1 MAQDWRVNALVYFCG
16 AGSDLPSAVLLWIVG
31 LELADMKKSLHLKTE
46 FLPRKWPC
54 FAIGFFSSGDEFILH
69 LYLVCFRIRWGY

>member
-1 MAQDWRVNALVYFCG
+1 MAQDWSVHALVYFYS
-16 AGSDLPSAVLLWIVG
+16 AGSDLPWTVLYRSLDM
-31 LELADMKKSLHLKTE
+31 ELVDMKKSLHLKTE

-54 FAIGFFSSGDEFILH
+54 FAIGFFSSGDEFIVH

>member
-1 MAQDWRVNALVYFCG
+1 MASDRQRDGGRCAGG
-16 AGSDLPSAVLLWIVG
+16 ADGDLLGTVLYWPLG
-31 LELADMKKSLHLKTE
+31 LELADMKKSLHLITE

-54 FAIGFFSSGDEFILH
+54 FAVGFIASGNEFVLH

>member
-1 MAQDWRVNALVYFCG
+1 MAGDRQRDGGRCAGG
-16 AGSDLPSAVLLWIVG
+16 AGSDLLGIVLYGALG
-31 LELADMKKSLHLKTE
+31 LELTHMKKSLHLKTE

-54 FAIGFFSSGDEFILH
+54 FAIGFFSSGDEFVLH